1 MFSAQPPVIKVTVLR
16 GSIVV
21 LTLKIADAHALRPFL
36 TYALVPPTARGLR
49 HNPADRAARSNPRD
63 SLTLAYA
70 SYDGSKSSG
79 RCRQAAMASMSP
91 APIRAGP
98 RAKSTQTSVW
108 STRPSSTIRRHSA
121 SFDPIVAGDRDVTQ
135 ALAEHAELSVQMVTH
150 DPNRTLN
157 FVRATRPRDMP
168 AQRLGMTRQNS
179 WPDRKRGRST
189 GAGTSIEERVSKGRL
204 WE

>member
-98 RAKSTQTSVW
+98 RAKSTQTSV
-108 STRPSSTIRRHSA
+108 
-121 SFDPIVAGDRDVTQ
+121 
-135 ALAEHAELSVQMVTH
+135 
-150 DPNRTLN
+150 
-157 FVRATRPRDMP
+157 
-168 AQRLGMTRQNS
+168 
-179 WPDRKRGRST
+179 
-189 GAGTSIEERVSKGRL
+189 
-204 WE
+204 